1 MKKFLQTFMFLMI
14 ASAAVAQVSIS
25 GKLVDDTTGEGLIGA
40 TIAVEGTNNGTTT
53 DIDGN
58 FSLSVEPGSYVLN
71 FNYTGYADMSK
82 NVDVSADMD
91 LGTMSMEFAAV
102 GLSEVE
108 IVADIAIDRKTPVAV
123 STISGA
129 QVEALVGNNEYT
141 EILRKTPSV
150 YVTKSGGGFGDS
162 RINLRG
168 FDQRN
173 IAVMINGVP
182 VNDMENGWVY
192 WSNWAG
198 LSDVTSTL
206 QVQRGLGASKLVT
219 PAVGGS
225 INIITDAAAQKK
237 SVKAAATIGNDGFQK
252 YAFVYNTGVNDNG
265 LAVSILASTTRG
277 NGYIDGTAFEAYSYF
292 ASVTKQ
298 FNKDNALSFTV
309 VGAPQWHHQRFIPG
323 RFDGVTLRNFQDPD
337 NTGAENPAG
346 IKYNWL
352 FGTLDGE
359 EFSWRRNFYHKP
371 KAFLNWY
378 TTLSES
384 VNIKTVAYVST
395 GNGGGTGPR
404 GRVNDANGNRF
415 YDSSFGFRD
424 ANGHVR
430 FDDIVAWNQGNL
442 DVSNFGSDT
451 TGTHQID
458 ADYGGYTTTR
468 SGDGLVRRASMNN
481 HFWTGLRSTLTA
493 DLSSN
498 LVLTSG
504 LDLRYYK
511 GEHFRRLENLLGL
524 NAYHSTSNVNN
535 PSNYITDESPAQFGN
550 FYDASYKDGTNNV
563 LAYHNDG
570 LVSWAGVFAQLE
582 YSTDNLSAFLSVTG
596 SNQGFKRIDYFNY
609 LDTDTLQTTEWQN
622 FLGGTGKAG
631 LNYNINDQ
639 HNVYVNGGYFSRQ
652 PIFDNVFINFRNDIN
667 EDVQNQIV
675 TAFEFGYGFRSSN
688 FNADINLYSTDWGNR
703 QFDRTITNDN
713 GEDVQYIFENV
724 GQLHQGLEVEFD
736 YSPMQQLTI
745 KGMASIGNWRY
756 DENFI
761 ATGTNLDTS
770 QPEGELTV
778 FSEGLPIGD
787 AAQTTFSIGANYEVT
802 KGLRVYADWYMADGL
817 YALYDVQ
824 DQQFLAEG
832 GVIAQLPSYQLVD
845 AGISYRTKIG
855 GANATFR
862 FNMNNVLDEIY
873 VSEMNTNIQD
883 NPDTPENEFYD
894 NRGVFGFGRTWNGGF
909 KIEF

>member
-14 ASAAVAQVSIS
+14 ASVAVAQVSIS
-25 GKLVDDTTGEGLIGA
+25 GTLVDETTGEGLIGA
-40 TIAVEGTNNGTTT
+40 SVTVEGTSTGAST

-58 FSLSVEPGSYVLN
+58 FRLNVEPGSYTLN
-71 FNYTGYADMSK
+71 FNYTGYSEMSQEV
-82 NVDVSADMD
+82 NASANTD
-91 LGTMSMEFAAV
+91 LGAISMEFSAV

-108 IVADIAIDRKTPVAV
+108 IIADIAIDRKTPVAV

-129 QVEALVGNNEYT
+129 DVEALSGNNEYT

-150 YVTKSGGGFGDS
+150 YVTKAGGGFGDS

-252 YAFVYNTGVNDNG
+252 YALVYNTGVNEKG
-265 LAVSILASTTRG
+265 LAVSVLASTTRG

-292 ASVTKQ
+292 ASVSKQ
-298 FNKDNALSFTV
+298 FNKDNAISFTV
-309 VGAPQWHHQRFIPG
+309 VGAPQWHHQRFVPG
-323 RFDGVTLRNFQDPD
+323 RFDGVTLRNFNDPD
-337 NTGAENPAG
+337 GTGAENPAG

-352 FGTLDGE
+352 FGQLDGE

-378 TTLSES
+378 TTLSEN
-384 VNIKTVAYVST
+384 VNLKTVAYLST

-404 GRVNDANGNRF
+404 GRVNDANGSRF
-415 YDSSFGFRD
+415 YDSSPGFRD

-430 FDDIVAWNQGNL
+430 FDDIVSWNQGTY
-442 DVSNFGSDT
+442 DVSGFGSDT
-451 TGTHQID
+451 TGFHQQD
-458 ADYGGYTTTR
+458 ADYNNGYTTTS

-498 LVLTSG
+498 FVLTTG
-504 LDLRYYK
+504 VDLRYYK
-511 GEHFRRLENLLGL
+511 GEHYRRLENLLGL
-524 NAYHSTSNVNN
+524 DAYLSRSDDNN
-535 PSNYITDESPAQFGN
+535 PTNYISEVSPAEFGN
-550 FYDASYKDGTNNV
+550 YYDSSYKDSNNV

-570 LVSWAGVFAQLE
+570 LVSWAGLFAQLE
-582 YSTDNLSAFLSVTG
+582 YSADNLSAFVSVTG

-609 LDTDTLQTTEWQN
+609 LDSDEAQSTDWQN
-622 FLGGTGKAG
+622 FLGGTGKVG
-631 LNYNINDQ
+631 VNYNINEQ
-639 HNVYVNGGYFSRQ
+639 HNIFVNGGYFSRQ

-667 EDVQNQIV
+667 EDILNQTV
-675 TAFEFGYGFRSSN
+675 TAFEIGYGFRSSN
-688 FNADINLYSTDWGNR
+688 FNADVNFYSTDWGNR
-703 QFDRTITNDN
+703 QFDRTITNDL
-713 GEDVQYIFENV
+713 GQDVQYIFENV
-724 GQLHQGLEVEFD
+724 GQLHQGVELEFD
-736 YSPMQQLTI
+736 YSPMQQLTFN
-745 KGMASIGNWRY
+745 GMASIGNWRY

-761 ATGTNLDTS
+761 ATGTNIDTQS
-770 QPEGELTV
+770 PEGELTV

-787 AAQTTFSIGANYEVT
+787 AAQTTFSIGASYQPI
-802 KGLRVYADWYMADGL
+802 KGLKIYADWYMADGL

-824 DQQFLAEG
+824 DTQFLAEG
-832 GVIAQLPSYQLVD
+832 GQIAQLPSYQLVD
-845 AGISYRTKIG
+845 AGISYRTKLG
-855 GANATFR
+855 GANTTFR
-862 FNMNNVLDEIY
+862 FNMNNVLDELY

-883 NPDTPENEFYD
+883 DPDTPQNEFYD
-894 NRGVFGFGRTWNGGF
+894 NRGVFGFGRTWNAGF
-909 KIEF
+909 KVEF